1 MQFDETGIVD
11 ATQIEL
17 RLTLD
22 DGSVYSTF
30 AQGSVL
36 TDINA
41 DGNLITRGVTVVTI
55 NDRTSG
61 SWSTQDSAGYTNG
74 AFPAGAVVESAQVVV
89 TLGDGSVIFST
100 VDEVDFLGQT
110 VETTVLP

>member
-1 MQFDETGIVD
+1 
-11 ATQIEL
+11 
-17 RLTLD
+17 
-22 DGSVYSTF
+22 VYSTF

-41 DGNLITRGVTVVTI
+41 DGNTITRGGTVVTV
-55 NDRTSG
+55 NSRTSG

-74 AFPAGAVVESAQVVV
+74 PFPAGAVVESAQVVV

-100 VDEVDFLGQT
+100 VDEADFSGQGEEG
-110 VETTVLP
+110 VVLP